1 MADVVPAEAPDLQ
14 LARVI
19 VARLAPQEL
28 PLFELTARSLVG
40 DGGRRVGRGSGGR
53 GRVKDDPLA
62 FGGVAEV
69 VVTGVACG
77 VAVEVV
83 KAMSQDL
90 GAGLVVRLRR
100 RLARRRAGRAG
111 GRGEGAREGLALRA
125 VGAEGAVERTSA
137 GEGAAVPAAG
147 GERVPGGAV
156 AGSGVLSEERIAE
169 LRDVARRS
177 AVLLGLPED
186 RSELLAAVVAEH
198 LRGAGRAEA

>member
-1 MADVVPAEAPDLQ
+1 MAEVVPPEAPDLR

-28 PLFELTARSLVG
+28 PLFELTAQSLVG

-53 GRVKDDPLA
+53 GRAKDDPLA

-100 RLARRRAGRAG
+100 RLARRRAVRAG
-111 GRGEGAREGLALRA
+111 GRSEGLREGSPVR
-125 VGAEGAVERTSA
+125 AEGTVERTSA
-137 GEGAAVPAAG
+137 GEGAADPAAG
-147 GERVPGGAV
+147 GGRVPGEVV

-198 LRGAGRAEA
+198 LRGAGRAEV